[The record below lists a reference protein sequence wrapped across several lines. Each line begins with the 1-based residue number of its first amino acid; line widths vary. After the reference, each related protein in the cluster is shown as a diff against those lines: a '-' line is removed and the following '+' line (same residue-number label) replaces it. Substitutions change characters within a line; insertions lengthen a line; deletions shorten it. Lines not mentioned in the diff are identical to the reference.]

1 MVPTVLLVP
10 DRAEATREQFP
21 SVRQAFA
28 RTFSRPLRNAPFLWL
43 MASRLLILMGL
54 VGLQS
59 FVLYYFSDVFYHSH
73 VDAAVTAAYT
83 LQGLVIVSALIV
95 ALPAA
100 RASDR
105 IGRLPLILWVILLGA
120 ARGLILVF
128 SHYQLLP
135 SSFLEPRAHALNCP
149 LL

>member
-10 DRAEATREQFP
+10 DRAEASRPQFTSLRE
-21 SVRQAFA
+21 AFA
-28 RTFSRPLRNAPFLWL
+28 TTFSRPLRNPHFLWL

-83 LQGLVIVSALIV
+83 LHGLVIVSALIV
-95 ALPAA
+95 ALPAP

-105 IGRLPLILWVILLGA
+105 IVRRRLTRCGGLLGEA
-120 ARGLILVF
+120 GVASLVF
-128 SHYQLLP
+128 TPYHPLTSHL
-135 SSFLEPRAHALNCP
+135 S
-149 LL
+149 

>member
-1 MVPTVLLVP
+1 MLPTVLFIP
-10 DRAEATREQFP
+10 DRAEPTKGQFTNLRDAVT
-21 SVRQAFA
+21 S
-28 RTFSRPLRNAPFLWL
+28 TFSRPLRNPHFLWL

-100 RASDR
+100 QA
-105 IGRLPLILWVILLGA
+105 
-120 ARGLILVF
+120 
-128 SHYQLLP
+128 
-135 SSFLEPRAHALNCP
+135 
-149 LL
+149 